1 MHFTTLGLGTFLKT
15 VNFFPT
21 FPTGLSHAPQRAM
34 ARGAEIEIA
43 IEKASKNPNTES
55 QEFLGAT
62 KKREHKKPVEK
73 NTY

>member
-1 MHFTTLGLGTFLKT
+1 M
-15 VNFFPT
+15 
-21 FPTGLSHAPQRAM
+21 GLSHAPQRAM